1 MTTSPP
7 GRLELLDVR
16 PFLGA
21 NRYVDF
27 AAVCAVLRLA
37 DGVAADDDAPHAIE
51 RLAQVLDAKPADAA
65 RWRSAVAAARRS
77 AGDASAQHGLL
88 ALAALAGALSHWLL
102 GLEPLEVRVL
112 ANRARA
118 HECLVACADEPGQET
133 AGALQ
138 LAVRA
143 IQAAR
148 EPTAGDPAQYAQLR
162 EAARGIGRI
171 GRSRALDQTVKLLR
185 DRARERGIPWW
196 RPSPLSRVIYLGEGV
211 HAHPYFESAS
221 DRSSIPSRN
230 MAFDKRVTAQ
240 LLHTLGLPGVRHR
253 DAASVEDAIAI
264 AQRIGFP
271 VVVKPS
277 GGGKG
282 MGVTVGVRDPAALR
296 TAFANAQA
304 ASPTPVLVERFVPGD
319 HHRLLVVGGRLVA
332 VARLEPA
339 TVVGDGRS
347 TVSEL
352 VDAVNADPR
361 RGEGFE
367 SPLVRIVIDDEAR
380 RLLAA
385 RGLSP
390 ESVPAA
396 GERAV
401 LRGMSNIAQGGDA
414 RDLTA
419 SAHPDVRWMAE
430 TIAASMRLDA
440 TGIDYITPDVSRS
453 WKDVG
458 GAVCEVNVMPGMRPH
473 LAGGMSPALL
483 ADAILEHH
491 FPNGADGRV
500 PTVAVTGSS
509 GGATVCRLVK
519 RILEARGHVTG
530 LACSDGL
537 YVGEQ
542 LVTGGDFADA
552 MGPPAL
558 RANVRV
564 QAAVYECTRGGLA
577 RHGVAFDACDVAAL
591 LNVGTD
597 HVGVVGIASI
607 DDIARLKALIL
618 PTARRGIVL
627 NADDERCR
635 ALGRGVAPERV
646 TWFGTKLADGFLRSA
661 IGSGARGACL
671 DDGAIAVA
679 DAQGVHRLGV
689 LADFQITHGG
699 RAGHNVTNLLA
710 AAAIGAALSIEPT
723 TISAALRGAGP
734 SDVPG
739 RQSLFDLG
747 DSSIVLDRADSP
759 AELRALAEFTM
770 AIASGRPRTLVFT
783 CPGDRT
789 DDQARA
795 MAREAAG
802 LFERFIVYDWRQ
814 LRGRAPGEISRIL
827 AGELVL
833 RQVKESAII
842 VEPDQDRALQLAA
855 RSFPPAAVLA
865 IVSFDLHDDT
875 DVEALLSRFEAGP
888 NSTEEA
894 MSASAATVRV
904 PISERTGLTPSG

>member
-37 DGVAADDDAPHAIE
+37 DGVAADDDAQHAIE

-148 EPTAGDPAQYAQLR
+148 EPTAGDPARYAQLR
-162 EAARGIGRI
+162 EAARRIGRI

-196 RPSPLSRVIYLGEGV
+196 RPSPLSRVIYLGEGT

-264 AQRIGFP
+264 AQRIGYP

-473 LAGGMSPALL
+473 LAGGMPPALL

-500 PTVAVTGSS
+500 PTVAVAGSS
-509 GGATVCRLVK
+509 GSGTACRLVK

-558 RANVRV
+558 RANARV

-591 LNVGTD
+591 LDAGTGHAGLESD
-597 HVGVVGIASI
+597 ASI
-607 DDIARLKALIL
+607 EDAARMLALIL
-618 PTARRGIVL
+618 PTARRGVVL
-627 NADDERCR
+627 DADDEQCR
-635 ALGRGVAPERV
+635 ALGRGFPPQRVA
-646 TWFGTKLADGFLRSA
+646 WFARAAPDGFLA
-661 IGSGARGACL
+661 
-671 DDGAIAVA
+671 GAIAAGACAAWA
-679 DAQGVHRLGV
+679 DAGAIVMAQGRRRQRLGALSEFP
-689 LADFQITHGG
+689 LARGG
-699 RAGHNVTNLLA
+699 GAAHDLANLLA
-710 AAAIGAALSIEPT
+710 AAAIGSLLGVEAR
-723 TISAALRGAGP
+723 TIAGALRGAIPAGQP
-734 SDVPG
+734 
-739 RQSLFDLG
+739 
-747 DSSIVLDRADSP
+747 SP
-759 AELRALAEFTM
+759 APLSAPSA
-770 AIASGRPRTLVFT
+770 RT
-783 CPGDRT
+783 
-789 DDQARA
+789 
-795 MAREAAG
+795 
-802 LFERFIVYDWRQ
+802 
-814 LRGRAPGEISRIL
+814 
-827 AGELVL
+827 
-833 RQVKESAII
+833 
-842 VEPDQDRALQLAA
+842 
-855 RSFPPAAVLA
+855 
-865 IVSFDLHDDT
+865 
-875 DVEALLSRFEAGP
+875 
-888 NSTEEA
+888 
-894 MSASAATVRV
+894 
-904 PISERTGLTPSG
+904 